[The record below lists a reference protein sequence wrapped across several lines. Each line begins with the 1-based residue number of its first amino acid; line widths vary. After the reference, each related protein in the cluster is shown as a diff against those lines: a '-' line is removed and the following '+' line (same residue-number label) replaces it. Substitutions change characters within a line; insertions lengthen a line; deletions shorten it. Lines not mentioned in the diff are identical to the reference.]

1 MRICV
6 FLGSSPGMSPAYAE
20 AARALGTEMAG
31 RGIGLVYG
39 GGQVGLMGV
48 IADAVIAAGGE
59 ATGVIPES
67 LRAREGDHPAL
78 TRLHVV
84 QTMHQRKAMMAELSD
99 GYITLPGGIGT
110 LEELFETWTWAQLGL
125 HAKPCG
131 LLNVEGFYERLS
143 GFIDHVVDEGFLQA
157 KHRHMLMIEREPRL
171 LLDRMLDYLAPE
183 TEKFLKAEDI

>member
-20 AARALGTEMAG
+20 AARALGTEMAA

-48 IADAVIAAGGE
+48 IADAVIVAGGE

-131 LLNVEGFYERLS
+131 LLNVQGFYERLS

-157 KHRHMLMIEREPRL
+157 RHRHMLMIEREPRL

-183 TEKFLKAEDI
+183 TEQFLKAEDI